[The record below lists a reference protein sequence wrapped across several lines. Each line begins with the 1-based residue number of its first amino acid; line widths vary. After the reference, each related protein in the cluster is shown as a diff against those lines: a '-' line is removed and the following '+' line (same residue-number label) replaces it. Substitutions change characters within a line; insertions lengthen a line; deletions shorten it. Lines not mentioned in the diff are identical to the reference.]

1 MHVASFQP
9 EKEVMVMSRR
19 RSDVSGLVGLL
30 LGAILIISGCGGG
43 GGGSDSGG
51 GGTTPT
57 TPPSP
62 TGTVSLTVSGTTI
75 TAFSG
80 DDAVASDS
88 TQGKTMDVD
97 RDGDGINDAYRLT
110 LRNIPLNQNLRIY
123 LESKGTVYSLYFA
136 DGTGATNVFSLGS
149 EAPFD
154 FGFITLFKGTA
165 GNSATPERSP
175 CAAGGLLCAAAI
187 ASIPAALPAPP

>member
-1 MHVASFQP
+1 MHVVSCQP

-19 RSDVSGLVGLL
+19 RSGVSGLVGLL

-57 TPPSP
+57 PPPSP
-62 TGTVSLTVSGTTI
+62 TGTVSLTVSGTNI

-97 RDGDGINDAYRLT
+97 RDG
-110 LRNIPLNQNLRIY
+110 
-123 LESKGTVYSLYFA
+123 
-136 DGTGATNVFSLGS
+136 
-149 EAPFD
+149 
-154 FGFITLFKGTA
+154 TA
-165 GNSATPERSP
+165 
-175 CAAGGLLCAAAI
+175 
-187 ASIPAALPAPP
+187 